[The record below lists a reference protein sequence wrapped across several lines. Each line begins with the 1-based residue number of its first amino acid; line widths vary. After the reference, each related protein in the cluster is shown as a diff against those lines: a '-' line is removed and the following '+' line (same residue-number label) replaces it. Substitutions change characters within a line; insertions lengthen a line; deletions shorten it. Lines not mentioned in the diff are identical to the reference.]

1 MASER
6 RRRHEIGMREERVL
20 VVGGGLAGLTAAHRL
35 GQAGVA
41 VDLFE
46 AKERMGGRA
55 WTWREPG
62 WPLPIEL
69 GAEFVHGKPEPT
81 LALSRQAGIGLRAL
95 ADRHA
100 WLSPAEAGGAPRVR
114 REGSDLWQQMAE
126 LLARVDT
133 EAPDLSVAEFIRRE
147 RLTGEQRERFELF
160 VRGFH
165 AAPLEDVSLISL
177 AQDESGAQ
185 DGDDTQYRVDG
196 GYGELVDWL
205 SGHVARTP
213 HCRVHLRSELT
224 RVTWH
229 AGHVVAEVL
238 QGEATRRFAG
248 RALLLCLP
256 PSVLARDE
264 TAGVRFEPP
273 LADKRDALR
282 AIGMASVDKVVL
294 RFEEPFWNERAPR
307 FEFLHDPAAEFPT
320 FWRESRSKAQ
330 QITAWRGAAPPG
342 AERRR
347 LGRDAVP
354 VALTALCAA
363 LDTDVTQARQ
373 ALLGA
378 FHHDFDADPFARGAY
393 SYLRPGGVGAHAALA
408 APLEQT
414 LFFAGEATDDE
425 FPATA
430 AGAIRSGERAARE
443 LLQR

>member
-1 MASER
+1 
-6 RRRHEIGMREERVL
+6 MREERVL
-20 VVGGGLAGLTAAHRL
+20 VVGGGLAGLTAARCL
-35 GQAGVA
+35 GHAGVA

-46 AKERMGGRA
+46 AKERVGGRA

-81 LALSRQAGIGLRAL
+81 LALTRQADIGLRAL

-100 WLSPAEAGGAPRVR
+100 WSSPPEAAAAPRLR
-114 REGSDLWQQMAE
+114 REGSNLWQQMGE
-126 LLARVDT
+126 LLERVDAD
-133 EAPDLSVAEFIRRE
+133 APDLSAADFIRRE
-147 RLTGEQRERFELF
+147 SLAGERLERFEVF

-165 AAPLEDVSLISL
+165 AAPLDDVSMISL
-177 AQDESGAQ
+177 AQDMGGTRDA
-185 DGDDTQYRVDG
+185 DDTQYRVDG
-196 GYGELVDWL
+196 GHGELVDWL
-205 SGHVARTP
+205 SRQVARTP

-224 RVTWH
+224 RVTWR
-229 AGHVVAEVL
+229 AGHVVAEML
-238 QGEATRRFAG
+238 QGEATRRFSG

-264 TAGVRFEPP
+264 AAGVSFEPP

-294 RFEEPFWNERAPR
+294 RFEEPFWNERALR

-347 LGRDAVP
+347 LGPDAVQI
-354 VALTALCAA
+354 ALTTLCSALGA
-363 LDTDVTQARQ
+363 DTTRARQ
-373 ALLGA
+373 VLLGA
-378 FHHDFDADPFARGAY
+378 HHHDFDADPFARGAY
-393 SYLRPGGVGAHAALA
+393 SYLRPGGLGAHTALA
-408 APLEQT
+408 APLQQT

-425 FPATA
+425 YPATA

-443 LLQR
+443 LLQS